1 MNTLSLCVI
10 CKNEEK
16 SIGTLLESVKGDLFD
31 EIVVVDTGS
40 TDGTLDILK
49 RYNVKIEHFTWINDF
64 SAARNY
70 SFSKATKD
78 YIMWM
83 DSDDYLLEK
92 DYKKLLELKKRLQE
106 SPIWLMT
113 YEYAHDEKG
122 NSICSFFRE
131 RIVKRDLNLKWEQP
145 IHEYIPLT
153 HSFQKTDIEIHH
165 NKKEVNSKRN
175 ISILEKIVEKNPDFA
190 RNVYYLGKEYFD
202 EGSIDKGAE
211 LLERFVTMPDA
222 WGENKFSAYKRL
234 GAYHRQKNNID
245 KSLECYHQAIRVD
258 PLKADPYFYLGD
270 TYLHLRQYELAIHWF
285 KIAASMER
293 PKDSLDI
300 IEPKYYTW
308 LPNLQLCL
316 AYNSIGD
323 VMKAAEANEKALS
336 YKPDSPAMIS
346 NKAIFQKSLGDKYP
360 HPDKKYVPEVAKETV
375 KELRL
380 PKLKGKI
387 AWHVYDNPSF
397 ATYRIRMLNINKFL
411 SSKGYSSEIFNPQ
424 NESSYDFIIV
434 GKIFNQESL
443 DSINRWKKMGK
454 KIFCD
459 LNEDIIDF
467 HIVQNIAAASDYVVC
482 CSDKLA
488 SKVKQFNPN
497 ITVIEDAVEYY

>member
-10 CKNEEK
+10 CKNEER

-40 TDGTLDILK
+40 TDSTLEILK
-49 RYNVKIEHFTWINDF
+49 KYNVKIEHFTWINDF

-83 DSDDYLLEK
+83 DSDDYLKEK
-92 DYKKLLELKKRLQE
+92 DYHKLLELKKRLHE

-175 ISILEKIVEKNPDFA
+175 ISILESIVEKNPDFA

-202 EGSIDKGAE
+202 EGLIDKGAE
-211 LLERFVTMPDA
+211 LLERFVNMPDA

-234 GAYHRQKNNID
+234 GAFYRQKENIE
-245 KSLECYHQAIRVD
+245 KSLECYHQAIKVD
-258 PLKADPYFYLGD
+258 PLKADPYFYIGD
-270 TYLHLRQYELAIHWF
+270 TYLHLKQYPLAIHWF

-316 AYNSIGD
+316 AYNAIGD
-323 VMKAAEANEKALS
+323 VYKAAESNERALS
-336 YKPDSPAMIS
+336 FKPDSPIMLS
-346 NKAIFQKSLGDKYP
+346 NKAIFQKSLGDGYP
-360 HPDKKYVPEVAKETV
+360 GSETKSVIPSDEPPV
-375 KELRL
+375 KELIL

-387 AWHVYDNPSF
+387 GWHVFDNPSF

-411 SSKGYSSEIFNPQ
+411 KSKGFDSEIFNPQ

-434 GKIFNQESL
+434 GKIFNQEVL
-443 DSINRWKKMGK
+443 ESIHKWKNMGK
-454 KIFCD
+454 KVFCD
-459 LNEDIIDF
+459 MNEDIIEF
-467 HIVQNIAAASDYVVC
+467 HIVQHIVSASDHVVC
-482 CSDKLA
+482 CSEKLA
-488 SKVKQFNPN
+488 SRIKQFNPKV
-497 ITVIEDAVEYY
+497 TVIEDAVEYY